1 MQQLNLFAE
10 STPVLP
16 ITYYPD
22 FLSLEQA
29 NELYQHCLKLEWQQ
43 NQFSLAGKTIPVPRL
58 ECLYGDAGC
67 NYIQGVENA
76 KWIISDNYLTIALN
90 TPVIVHSFIVCL
102 YYKERQMKDRYM
114 VTVTL
119 SEKAYEEFHLVATWK
134 KIPVCTLI
142 RQIVEREHE
151 SLAFG
156 ELVKRVVA
164 EQRLTNLH

>member
-1 MQQLNLFAE
+1 
-10 STPVLP
+10 
-16 ITYYPD
+16 
-22 FLSLEQA
+22 
-29 NELYQHCLKLEWQQ
+29 
-43 NQFSLAGKTIPVPRL
+43 
-58 ECLYGDAGC
+58 
-67 NYIQGVENA
+67 
-76 KWIISDNYLTIALN
+76 
-90 TPVIVHSFIVCL
+90 
-102 YYKERQMKDRYM
+102 MKDRYM